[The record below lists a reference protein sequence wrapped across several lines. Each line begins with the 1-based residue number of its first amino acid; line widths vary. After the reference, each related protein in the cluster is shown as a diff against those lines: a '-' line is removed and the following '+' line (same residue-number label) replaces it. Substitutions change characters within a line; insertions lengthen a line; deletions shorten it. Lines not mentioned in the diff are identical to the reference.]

1 MRSPMKLAVLLAL
14 ASLPLLAA
22 AAPQTPEAAETPE
35 APPRI
40 DAYEAQDKGVRVPQD
55 VAFTIRLW
63 NHDNPGSEWRLQ
75 PHPAAVQLQSV
86 PFHLPPSND
95 GGVGFVDGQDI
106 TIKMAAPGVH
116 QLTFGYVKSDT
127 GAPFRIYGD
136 IVVRVKVPA
145 PPSSG

>member
-1 MRSPMKLAVLLAL
+1 MKRAVFLVL

-22 AAPQTPEAAETPE
+22 AASEATEMAPE

-40 DAYEAQDKGVRVPQD
+40 DAYQAQEKGVRVPQD

-63 NHDNPGSEWRLQ
+63 NHDNPGSEWRLR
-75 PHPAAVQLQSV
+75 PHPAAVQLESV

-106 TIKMAAPGVH
+106 TLKMAAPGVH
-116 QLTFGYVKSDT
+116 QLTFAYVKSDT

-136 IVVRVKVPA
+136 IVVRIKVPA
-145 PPSSG
+145 PAPSGS